1 MVMVMVMIIRGWRA
15 VLPVEEARQQLVS
28 RKTCDTTSPNGPT
41 PDTNVLNFS
50 WLFER
55 GYQVVKVGS
64 LEVFKERLLAG
75 RGLAQH

>member
-15 VLPVEEARQQLVS
+15 VLPGEEARQQIVS
-28 RKTCDTTSPNGPT
+28 RKTFDTTSPNGPT

-75 RGLAQH
+75 RGLSQH